1 MLKKSDIYRLV
12 NDYIGVSKGYLH
24 GFSYKTHYE
33 FYPYYCD
40 LEINVADYEP
50 GTTREKFIRILEEAS
65 PLVQAKILK
74 GVFQKYP
81 ILYFEEK
88 EREIK
93 QLIYDEYQGI
103 IARLEIS
110 VQGVSSEV
118 KNLIFAAN
126 GPKPEIVLMDAI
138 SNDIKIVKN
147 QEYCL
152 VYDRPLFEKGLLW
165 EELVDWWRDQE
176 ELHNQTRSEQRHNLF
191 DRLKI
196 SLVANPPENLLLDTY
211 YSYFW
216 EKLKEKLPAL
226 IPQVYLHYDPYT
238 SKQLKGVK
246 RLSRERMDFLLL
258 LPYRKNIV
266 IEIDGKQHYS
276 ENDKASPQLYA
287 EMVAEDRR
295 LRLAGYELYRFGG
308 CEFLDDAKAKRT
320 VKNFFD
326 DLFKLHSI
334 L

>member
-33 FYPYYCD
+33 FYRYYCD

-118 KNLIFAAN
+118 KNLNLNTADWAN
-126 GPKPEIVLMDAI
+126 A
-138 SNDIKIVKN
+138 
-147 QEYCL
+147 
-152 VYDRPLFEKGLLW
+152 W
-165 EELVDWWRDQE
+165 
-176 ELHNQTRSEQRHNLF
+176 T
-191 DRLKI
+191 
-196 SLVANPPENLLLDTY
+196 
-211 YSYFW
+211 
-216 EKLKEKLPAL
+216 
-226 IPQVYLHYDPYT
+226 
-238 SKQLKGVK
+238 
-246 RLSRERMDFLLL
+246 
-258 LPYRKNIV
+258 
-266 IEIDGKQHYS
+266 
-276 ENDKASPQLYA
+276 YA
-287 EMVAEDRR
+287 EAHPEEIEAAIR
-295 LRLAGYELYRFGG
+295 EN
-308 CEFLDDAKAKRT
+308 EET
-320 VKNFFD
+320 
-326 DLFKLHSI
+326 
-334 L
+334 